1 MTPKLR
7 AKVRSI
13 AAQINLS
20 GEPACVWILDRGA
33 DLGHGAEFPARVPVH
48 KRVGCYSAPCAH
60 GDIAEDVEHVLDQM
74 ASAEPDKRGGSRK
87 AKAE

>member
-20 GEPACVWILDRGA
+20 GQSACVWMLDRGA
-33 DLGHGAEFPARVPVH
+33 DLGHGAEFPGRVPEH
-48 KRVGCYSAPCAH
+48 KHVGCYSAPCAF

-74 ASAEPDKRGGSRK
+74 ASAGPDRPRRPFKEK
-87 AKAE
+87 A

>member
-1 MTPKLR
+1 VTPKLR

-20 GEPACVWILDRGA
+20 GEPACVWILDPGA
-33 DLGHGAEFPARVPVH
+33 DLGHGAEFPGRVPLH
-48 KRVGCYSAPCAH
+48 KHVGCYSAPCAH

-74 ASAEPDKRGGSRK
+74 ASAGPQGRGRPFKEK
-87 AKAE
+87 A

>member
-20 GEPACVWILDRGA
+20 GQSACVWILDRGA
-33 DLGHGAEFPARVPVH
+33 DLGHGAEFPGCVPFH
-48 KRVGCYSAPCAH
+48 KHVGCYSAPCAH
-60 GDIAEDVEHVLDQM
+60 GDIAEDVEHALDQM
-74 ASAEPDKRGGSRK
+74 AAGRSGKPRRPFKEK
-87 AKAE
+87 A